1 MNPTKRKPTLIDP
14 NTENR
19 QTKMEEEGEN
29 LPTLKHTLI
38 QDRVMVVITPRKEVF
53 HLIASEGWNEE
64 VKVRIQPWKQVEAG
78 QNRHYV
84 MISPMKLMEDNHKV
98 VRGYL
103 ALEDQSPIPSHT
115 IPSMD
120 MLIWNY
126 RGVGNQRFKRTMR
139 ELVQIH
145 KPELLILMETKVE
158 FKSVGMFFNCMGFTA
173 SAHVDPIGRSG
184 GIWMIWNPNVVNVR
198 VVEGSSQLIT
208 TTISRQDFPDWL
220 LFSCL
225 CMSKQQQT

>member
-1 MNPTKRKPTLIDP
+1 MK
-14 NTENR
+14 
-19 QTKMEEEGEN
+19 EEGKN

-38 QDRVMVVITPRKEVF
+38 QDRVMVVFTLGKELF

-64 VKVRIQPWKQVEAG
+64 VKVRIQPWRQVEAC
-78 QNRHYV
+78 QNLHYV
-84 MISPMKLMEDNHKV
+84 MIKSMEDNHKA

-103 ALEDQSPIPSHT
+103 ALEDQSPIPNHT

-120 MLIWNY
+120 MLIWNC

-145 KPELLILMETKVE
+145 KPELLILIETKVE
-158 FKSVGMFFNCMGFTA
+158 FKSVGMFINCMGFTA
-173 SAHVDPIGRSG
+173 SAHMDPIGRSG

-198 VVEGSSQLIT
+198 VVEASS
-208 TTISRQDFPDWL
+208 
-220 LFSCL
+220 
-225 CMSKQQQT
+225 